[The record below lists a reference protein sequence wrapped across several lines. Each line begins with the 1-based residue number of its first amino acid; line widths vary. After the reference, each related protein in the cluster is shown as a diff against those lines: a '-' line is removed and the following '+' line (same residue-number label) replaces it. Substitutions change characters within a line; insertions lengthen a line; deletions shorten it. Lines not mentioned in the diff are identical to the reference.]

1 MNKNNSILALS
12 SFLFL
17 TACAGQAPH
26 DLGVVNGFEL
36 RPCPDKPNCVQTY
49 MEMDESHF
57 KQPLIARKS
66 SEETKQA
73 ISSAIVKTGGQIIS
87 EKVLSANAFYLH
99 AEYESDW
106 FKFVDDVEVLIK
118 DDTIHMR
125 SASRLGYS
133 DMGANSSRFEKI
145 KAVYGE

>member
-1 MNKNNSILALS
+1 MNKKNSTLALS

-17 TACAGQAPH
+17 TACASQAPH

-49 MEMDESHF
+49 TPTDELHF

-66 SEETKQA
+66 NEETKQA

-87 EKVLSANAFYLH
+87 EKLLAPNAIYLH

-106 FKFVDDVEVLIK
+106 FKFIDDVEVLIK
-118 DDTIHMR
+118 DGTINIR

-133 DMGANSSRFEKI
+133 DMGANASRFEKI
-145 KAVYGE
+145 KEVYGE

>member
-1 MNKNNSILALS
+1 MKKTISILALPS
-12 SFLFL
+12 IFLL
-17 TACAGQAPH
+17 TACAGQVPN
-26 DLGVVNGFEL
+26 DLGVINASEL

-49 MEMDESHF
+49 EPMDESHF
-57 KQPLIARKS
+57 QQPLTVKES
-66 SEETKQA
+66 SEKTKQV

-87 EKVLSANAFYLH
+87 EKTLEPSGIYLH

-118 DDTIHMR
+118 NDTIHIR

-133 DMGANSSRFEKI
+133 DLGANAKRFEEI
-145 KAVYGE
+145 KAAYGE